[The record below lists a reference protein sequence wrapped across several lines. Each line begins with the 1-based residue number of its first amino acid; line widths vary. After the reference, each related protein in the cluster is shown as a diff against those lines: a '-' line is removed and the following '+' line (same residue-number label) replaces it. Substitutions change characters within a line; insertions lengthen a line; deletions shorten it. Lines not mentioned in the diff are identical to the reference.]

1 MSTNSCSL
9 PRMVSLD
16 WRMDI
21 KTSSDVM
28 SRMNVPS
35 VLFKLEVEDKNT
47 DKKLNQEE
55 DDDEKKT
62 KTVIFELNK
71 ETINTML
78 ESLEFVKNQL
88 DSIK

>member
-1 MSTNSCSL
+1 MSNSTNTCSL

-35 VLFKLEVEDKNT
+35 VLFKLEVEDKDNKVI
-47 DKKLNQEE
+47 DQDEE
-55 DDDEKKT
+55 QKT

-71 ETINTML
+71 ETVNTML
-78 ESLEFVKNQL
+78 DSLEFVKNQL